1 MRNILKFFLL
11 ICGLF
16 VFTQSLTANE
26 QLELKSHFLNLV
38 DKVVTVTEDQNL
50 SKDRRNSKILEV
62 LSPAFD
68 FKLMAKLS
76 LGKRAYKK
84 LERSEKNRFTE
95 LYVIRMEK
103 SYSSKLDSY
112 SNEKVEVKEIKQ
124 PKKNRIFLVTDLV
137 KSDEKLEIVYKFY
150 KPKKPIAA
158 KDDWV
163 IYDVEILGVSILK
176 TDKAQFREFLQTKS
190 IYDLMEELSK

>member
-16 VFTQSLTANE
+16 VFTQSLAANE

-124 PKKNRIFLVTDLV
+124 PKKIEYF
-137 KSDEKLEIVYKFY
+137 
-150 KPKKPIAA
+150 
-158 KDDWV
+158 
-163 IYDVEILGVSILK
+163 
-176 TDKAQFREFLQTKS
+176 
-190 IYDLMEELSK
+190 